1 MCIKVDK
8 HTCTHTHIHTHTHT
22 HTHIYIY
29 TLHTYASKYIYTC
42 KHNTHEFYEERGE
55 GEEEEEEVMMVVVLP
70 KIHKANF
77 SKIPDPNQT
86 FYLLD
91 DKNTVTNLLLLF
103 CGWRL

>member
-1 MCIKVDK
+1 
-8 HTCTHTHIHTHTHT
+8 
-22 HTHIYIY
+22 
-29 TLHTYASKYIYTC
+29 
-42 KHNTHEFYEERGE
+42 
-55 GEEEEEEVMMVVVLP
+55 MMVVVLP

-77 SKIPDPNQT
+77 SKIRDPNQT